1 MSDDEDRATRLRRRR
16 QRSSARADAEDDATH
31 EAEGASA
38 DDEAAPP
45 GSAENADDVPLGSV
59 KEEQVGTYMYLP
71 EWQKREIERVY
82 GLLSTEYEYRFD
94 EEFEKNRHF
103 YPLLVTHGL
112 DELDGLD
119 AEDVRERLATLHG
132 PDDD

>member
-16 QRSSARADAEDDATH
+16 QRSSARADAEDDGDDAA
-31 EAEGASA
+31 EADELDDENAPESAEGAA
-38 DDEAAPP
+38 D
-45 GSAENADDVPLGSV
+45 GPLGSV
-59 KEEQVGTYMYLP
+59 KDEQVGTYMYLP

-82 GLLSTEYEYRFD
+82 GLLSTEYEYRFN

-119 AEDVRERLATLHG
+119 AEAVRERLSTLSG
-132 PDDD
+132 QNDE

>member
-1 MSDDEDRATRLRRRR
+1 MSDEDRATRLRRRR
-16 QRSSARADAEDDATH
+16 QRSSGSEDAGDGADAADSAGADDAST
-31 EAEGASA
+31 
-38 DDEAAPP
+38 DDSDSDA
-45 GSAENADDVPLGSV
+45 PLGSV
-59 KEEQVGTYMYLP
+59 KDEQVGTYMYLP

-119 AEDVRERLATLHG
+119 AEAVRERLSSLGG

>member
-1 MSDDEDRATRLRRRR
+1 MSDDDRATRLRRRR
-16 QRSSARADAEDDATH
+16 QRSSARADAEDGAAD
-31 EAEGASA
+31 EAETAAAGEATRPESDDDA
-38 DDEAAPP
+38 DE
-45 GSAENADDVPLGSV
+45 VPLQSV
-59 KEEQVGTYMYLP
+59 KDEQVGTYMYLP

-103 YPLLVTHGL
+103 YPLLVAHGL

-119 AEDVRERLATLHG
+119 AEAVRERLSTLRA
-132 PDDD
+132 PDDE

>member
-16 QRSSARADAEDDATH
+16 QRSSARSDGERNGDDAADADGSDAT
-31 EAEGASA
+31 GSA
-38 DDEAAPP
+38 D
-45 GSAENADDVPLGSV
+45 GADASPLGSV
-59 KEEQVGTYMYLP
+59 KDEQVGTYMYLP

-103 YPLLVTHGL
+103 YPLLMTYGL
-112 DELDGLD
+112 EELDGLD
-119 AEDVRERLATLHG
+119 ADAVRERLSTLRN
-132 PDDD
+132 PDDR

>member
-1 MSDDEDRATRLRRRR
+1 MSDDENRATRLRRRR
-16 QRSSARADAEDDATH
+16 QRSSARADADGSGAVETDAD
-31 EAEGASA
+31 AA
-38 DDEAAPP
+38 DF
-45 GSAENADDVPLGSV
+45 GSV
-59 KEEQVGTYMYLP
+59 KDEQVGTYMYLP

-82 GLLSTEYEYRFD
+82 GLLSTEYEYQYD

-119 AEDVRERLATLHG
+119 AEAVRDRLEALRESVDG
-132 PDDD
+132 

>member
-16 QRSSARADAEDDATH
+16 QRSSARADAEDDT
-31 EAEGASA
+31 
-38 DDEAAPP
+38 
-45 GSAENADDVPLGSV
+45 NADESVGDESTPPPSEGGDDGPLGSV
-59 KEEQVGTYMYLP
+59 KDEQVGTYMYLP

-119 AEDVRERLATLHG
+119 AEAVRDRLATLHG